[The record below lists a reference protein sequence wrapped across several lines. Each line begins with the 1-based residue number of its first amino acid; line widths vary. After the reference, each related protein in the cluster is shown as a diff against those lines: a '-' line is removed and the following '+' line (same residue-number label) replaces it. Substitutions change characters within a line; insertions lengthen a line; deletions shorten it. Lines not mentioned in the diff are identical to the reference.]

1 MRLDGASKNA
11 NIAPLLCSFMTT
23 REDARHSLSEAFSA
37 RILPRVVTGG
47 LAQVP
52 AAQAPS
58 GFSFS
63 PVGLWS
69 AACATSHRSV
79 PLDKVPQRPQ
89 RPHIGA
95 MQHLDLSDN
104 EAAALTREL
113 LNIIVENY
121 RYPLSPRVQML
132 RDILAKLSAEPVG
145 EQQPP
150 PKVYEPPRATGA
162 RRRRRG

>member
-1 MRLDGASKNA
+1 
-11 NIAPLLCSFMTT
+11 
-23 REDARHSLSEAFSA
+23 
-37 RILPRVVTGG
+37 
-47 LAQVP
+47 
-52 AAQAPS
+52 
-58 GFSFS
+58 
-63 PVGLWS
+63 
-69 AACATSHRSV
+69 
-79 PLDKVPQRPQ
+79 
-89 RPHIGA
+89 
-95 MQHLDLSDN
+95 MQHLDLSDS

-150 PKVYEPPRATGA
+150 LKVYEPPRTTGA